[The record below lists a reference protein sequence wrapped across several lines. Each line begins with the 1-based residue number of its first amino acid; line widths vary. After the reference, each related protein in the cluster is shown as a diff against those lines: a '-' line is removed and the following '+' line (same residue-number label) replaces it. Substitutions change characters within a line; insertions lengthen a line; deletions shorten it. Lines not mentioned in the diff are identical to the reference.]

1 MHIPRRSDLLLNE
14 CMATSKELRI
24 ENLRTLIKEFK
35 TADAVAQLAA
45 TAPMYLSQILNGVAS
60 SAGKPR
66 GVGDALARKLEAG
79 CSKPVGWMD
88 QPHTEQL
95 ASKDEQRAQQSN
107 VEKNKSEVIEI
118 PQYTDIGGGMGGGVT
133 LRDQPGAIQGW
144 HVTPEWVSK
153 NIKSHSG
160 AGNLCIVTG
169 FGNSMQ
175 PLYNP
180 GDPLI
185 IDRGIKSVE
194 ADATYFFRVGEE
206 GFIKILQRIPGE
218 GIRVISKNKDYE
230 TWTIK
235 PGMDFEVFGQVLK
248 AWCGTDV

>member
-1 MHIPRRSDLLLNE
+1 MEGDIFVR
-14 CMATSKELRI
+14 K
-24 ENLRTLIKEFK
+24 NLEWLIKRAK
-35 TADAVAQLAA
+35 TSPYALQAA
-45 TAPMYLSQILNGVAS
+45 TKVKQPTIHRILTGESDEPRAKTLQPLADYFGVTVADLR
-60 SAGKPR
+60 GK
-66 GVGDALARKLEAG
+66 DLEAEFAAG
-79 CSKPVGWMD
+79 AAEN
-88 QPHTEQL
+88 Q
-95 ASKDEQRAQQSN
+95 QRTHLQNRAVKVN
-107 VEKNKSEVIEI
+107 PGEIEI
-118 PQYTDIGGGMGGGVT
+118 PQYSDVAGGMGGGVT
-133 LRDQPGAIQGW
+133 LRDQPGAIHGW
-144 HVTPEWVSK
+144 RVTPEWISK

-185 IDRGIKSVE
+185 IDRGNKSVDS
-194 ADATYFFRVGEE
+194 DATYFFRVGDE

-235 PGMDFEVFGQVLK
+235 PDMDFEVFGQVLK

>member
-1 MHIPRRSDLLLNE
+1 MTLSERIRMAMTAAGISQTELARACGVKPPSIHGWLTGKAKFLRGENLLLAARALGVSQDWL
-14 CMATSKELRI
+14 ATGKGEMHQPAEI
-24 ENLRTLIKEFK
+24 
-35 TADAVAQLAA
+35 
-45 TAPMYLSQILNGVAS
+45 APQPTRNGIMRV
-60 SAGKPR
+60 
-66 GVGDALARKLEAG
+66 
-79 CSKPVGWMD
+79 
-88 QPHTEQL
+88 
-95 ASKDEQRAQQSN
+95 
-107 VEKNKSEVIEI
+107 KSGEIEI
-118 PQYTDIGGGMGGGVT
+118 PQYSDVAGGMGGGVT
-133 LRDQPGAIQGW
+133 LRDQPGAIHGW
-144 HVTPEWVSK
+144 RVTPEWISK

-169 FGNSMQ
+169 FGNSIQ

-185 IDRGIKSVE
+185 IDRGIKSVDS
-194 ADATYFFRVGEE
+194 DATYFFRVGDE

-235 PGMDFEVFGQVLK
+235 PDMDFEVFGQVLK